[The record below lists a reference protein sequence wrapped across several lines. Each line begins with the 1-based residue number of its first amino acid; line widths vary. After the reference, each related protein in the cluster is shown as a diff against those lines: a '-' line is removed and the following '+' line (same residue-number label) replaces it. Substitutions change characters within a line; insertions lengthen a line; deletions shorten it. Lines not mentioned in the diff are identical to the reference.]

1 MSAGPLPSRWLKCPR
16 KSLGLVGGKFLAV
29 KTPLDERF
37 NDQVPP
43 ECLWTPQMV
52 EASLRSYKVKIGLWI
67 DLTNTKRFYK
77 SSIIEDLGIQYVKMP
92 CKGHSEPPTE
102 DQVRSFVG
110 ICQKFISFQPMENIV
125 VHCTHGFNRTGFLI
139 SAYLIEQFDWSVNAA
154 YMAFRDQRPP
164 GMYKEEYINELFNR
178 YGDIADAP
186 AIPDRPEWCF
196 EDEIPEEDVDKVDD
210 DDGGNDNSDDFSPNK
225 RIPKGTKLP
234 VFMEGVPGI
243 EPVIGKN
250 YIAFELG

>member
-1 MSAGPLPSRWLKCPR
+1 M
-16 KSLGLVGGKFLAV
+16 AV

-92 CKGHSEPPTE
+92 CKGHSETPTE

-110 ICQKFISFQPMENIV
+110 ICQKFISFHPMEIIV

-139 SAYLIEQFDWSVNAA
+139 SAYLIEQFDWSVDAA

-243 EPVIGKN
+243 EPVIGKKE
-250 YIAFELG
+250 ATKT